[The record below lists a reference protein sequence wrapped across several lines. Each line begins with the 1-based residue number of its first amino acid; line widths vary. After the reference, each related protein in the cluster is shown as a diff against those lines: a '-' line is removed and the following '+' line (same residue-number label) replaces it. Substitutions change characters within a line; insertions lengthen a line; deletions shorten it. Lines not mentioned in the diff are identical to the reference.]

1 MGIPIHWKLGNLHG
15 SRGKTDSNKQISK
28 RMSVKPHFN
37 VPKGKVTII
46 MRKNDACLVKQT
58 SFT

>member
-1 MGIPIHWKLGNLHG
+1 MAQ
-15 SRGKTDSNKQISK
+15 GKTDSNKQISN